1 MLSGLIYNLK
11 GFGSVFRNS
20 RKNVEYAES
29 EVYRLLVVDCPRAWI
44 NRVRIRFLSM

>member
-11 GFGSVFRNS
+11 GFGSVFRHL

-29 EVYRLLVVDCPRAWI
+29 EVYRLLVVDYPRAWI